1 MDVNLFVEFNEEK
14 YNLNNTES
22 IHKILNCKKI
32 TKIKKDTCKKEKVI
46 ICDY

>member
-32 TKIKKDTCKKEKVI
+32 PKNKKKGKS
-46 ICDY
+46 DYL